1 MIIVNLK
8 ELIAE
13 LQKYPENTNVE
24 IYASYDY
31 NYAYAGGNIQEV
43 YYDKEINTIQIYN
56 NEG

>member
-1 MIIVNLK
+1 MNLK
-8 ELIAE
+8 ELITE

-31 NYAYAGGNIQEV
+31 NYAYAGGKIQEV
-43 YYDKEINTIQIYN
+43 YYDKERNIIEIYN